1 MEGAKTKHRFEHRHP
16 SESDNKKR
24 KKKFVART
32 AGPDSPFV
40 DIFFESTN
48 HSEMSC
54 LILHVQIPSLYRL
67 YRLVSPCVICIT
79 LICRFA
85 LSL

>member
-1 MEGAKTKHRFEHRHP
+1 MEGAKTRHRFEHRHP
-16 SESDNKKR
+16 SESDNKKKR

-54 LILHVQIPSLYRL
+54 LILHVQIPSLYRYAL
-67 YRLVSPCVICIT
+67 YHLVLYVLP
-79 LICRFA
+79 
-85 LSL
+85 